1 MGCIIRLTTTVT
13 LIAGVQLTLVETA
26 QARRFEPERRTEQFQ
41 VCQVT
46 SGYLEKVTCSFNQA
60 EEKPPN
66 ASDSGGG
73 R

>member
-1 MGCIIRLTTTVT
+1 MTTTVT

-26 QARRFEPERRTEQFQ
+26 QARFEPERRTEQFQ

-46 SGYLEKVTCSFNQA
+46 SGYLEKVTCSFNQT

-66 ASDSGGG
+66 ASEGGGG